1 MATKAAQLQRGEC
14 HAENFFFYY
23 TTLPADDR
31 ERESERVSVE
41 VEESD
46 AHCMH
51 IFALAKKVFGHCFAV
66 NGPRPIVS
74 YNPAW
79 PILVAAAARLS
90 SSRGLCLDN
99 FKLQVQLF
107 RHHIGKSCQQ
117 LADIECQ
124 WGRLEHYVMVRIMRV
139 IGTAIAPPSV
149 LRSPSI

>member
-1 MATKAAQLQRGEC
+1 M
-14 HAENFFFYY
+14 
-23 TTLPADDR
+23 R
-31 ERESERVSVE
+31 ERERVSEE
-41 VEESD
+41 VGERE

-51 IFALAKKVFGHCFAV
+51 IFALAKKVVGHCFAV